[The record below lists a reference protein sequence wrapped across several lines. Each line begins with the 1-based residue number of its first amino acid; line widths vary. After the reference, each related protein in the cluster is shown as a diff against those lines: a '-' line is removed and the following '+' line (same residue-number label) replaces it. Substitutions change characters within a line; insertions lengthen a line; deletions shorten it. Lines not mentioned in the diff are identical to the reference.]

1 MNGDDGRLYYY
12 LSQVDTYL
20 RTQHEQIK
28 KLKDEIS
35 SLQEKMDQLRES
47 KTTNIDKI
55 EYKFDQLK
63 IERLEG
69 TLNIGLSPQG
79 MTDPDTFENL
89 SVNQNPT
96 ASLPILQQYPDL
108 YPTLKNGVQQF
119 MGMDCQ
125 KYIDECAAKY
135 NINLS
140 GPHRTFIIQDI
151 ERQLD
156 ERLHYHIK
164 QAAHNHLRD
173 SSPEDIIKFVSSSVQ
188 KDILNAIDAFI
199 KHLPMGGNF

>member
-1 MNGDDGRLYYY
+1 MYGNNGTLYYY
-12 LSQVDTYL
+12 LRQVDTYL
-20 RTQHEQIK
+20 RAQHGQIQN
-28 KLKDEIS
+28 LKNEIS
-35 SLQEKMDQLRES
+35 SLQEKMEQLREN
-47 KTTNIDKI
+47 KTTNIDRI

-69 TLNIGLSPQG
+69 TLNIGLAPQG
-79 MTDPDTFENL
+79 MNDPEAFENF

-96 ASLPILQQYPDL
+96 ASVPILQQYPDL
-108 YPTLKNGVQQF
+108 YPTLKNNIQHFLGN
-119 MGMDCQ
+119 DCQ
-125 KYIDECAAKY
+125 QYMDECAAKY

-156 ERLHYHIK
+156 VRLQHYLN
-164 QAAHNHLRD
+164 QAAQNHLREG
-173 SSPEDIIKFVSSSVQ
+173 SPEDIIKFVSSSVQ
-188 KDILNAIDAFI
+188 KDIVNAIDAFV

>member
-1 MNGDDGRLYYY
+1 MIGDSGRLYHY
-12 LSQVDTYL
+12 LKQVDTYL
-20 RTQHEQIK
+20 RAQHEHIK
-28 KLKDEIS
+28 KLQDEIS
-35 SLQEKMDQLRES
+35 TLQEKMEQLKENQ
-47 KTTNIDKI
+47 TTNIDKI

-69 TLNIGLSPQG
+69 TLNIGLAPQG
-79 MTDPDTFENL
+79 MTDPETFENF
-89 SVNQNPT
+89 SVNQSPT
-96 ASLPILQQYPDL
+96 NNSPILQQYPDL

-119 MGMDCQ
+119 VRMDCQ
-125 KYIDECAAKY
+125 QYIDECAAKY

-140 GPHRTFIIQDI
+140 DPHRTFITQDI

-156 ERLHYHIK
+156 ERLHYYLK

-173 SSPEDIIKFVSSSVQ
+173 SSPEDIIQFVSSSVQ
-188 KDILNAIDAFI
+188 KDIVNAIDAFV

>member
-1 MNGDDGRLYYY
+1 MIGDNGRLYYY
-12 LSQVDTYL
+12 LKEVDTYL
-20 RTQHEQIK
+20 RAQHEQIK

-35 SLQEKMDQLRES
+35 NLQEKVDQLRES

-79 MTDPDTFENL
+79 MTDPETFENFQ
-89 SVNQNPT
+89 VNQSPPT
-96 ASLPILQQYPDL
+96 NLPILQQYPDL
-108 YPTLKNGVQQF
+108 YPTLKNDVQHF
-119 MGMDCQ
+119 LGNDCQ
-125 KYIDECAAKY
+125 QYIDECAAKY

-156 ERLHYHIK
+156 ARLQHYLN
-164 QAAHNHLRD
+164 QAAQNHLRD
-173 SSPEDIIKFVSSSVQ
+173 SSSEDIIKFVSSSVQ
-188 KDILNAIDAFI
+188 KDIVNAIDAFV